1 MSMDVIKN
9 SDFIISF
16 GTCFKTNG
24 EKEILK
30 ELKSFNGQF
39 VFMHPIDNNEL
50 KSVYCQFIKYEVGS
64 EEGIAAML
72 LNAFAKNLTPAINDF
87 IDDLDLGYISAESS
101 AGEEEFEEALEKYE
115 EASSKTL
122 IVGSDIKNHSRFENI
137 VSLLAVIKK
146 YSDFN
151 LVVLDKEIENKVNE
165 SNCENIEEIDELSSY
180 DGTVSYFISSDDY
193 SNNINASLSFS
204 RIAKVEDNDE
214 VYVCF
219 DDKKL
224 KKIFR
229 IDENLS
235 GTVAI
240 TNDICEGYC
249 FKKVKLLKV
258 NA

>member
-9 SDFIISF
+9 SDFVLSF
-16 GTCFKTNG
+16 ACSFKD
-24 EKEILK
+24 EKEN
-30 ELKSFNGQF
+30 ELLEQIKSTNSKL

-50 KSVYCQFIKYEVGS
+50 KSVYSQFIKYEVGS
-64 EEGIAAML
+64 EEGICAML
-72 LNAFAKNLTPAINDF
+72 LNSFAKNTSSTVSDYME
-87 IDDLDLGYISAESS
+87 DLDLGYISAESS
-101 AGEEEFEEALEKYE
+101 AGEEEFEEAFEVYE
-115 EASSKTL
+115 NSTNKTL
-122 IVGSDIKNHSRFENI
+122 IVGSDIKNHERYENI
-137 VSLLAVIKK
+137 VALLSLVKK

-151 LVVLDKEIENKVNE
+151 FLVLDKEIENKINEVN
-165 SNCENIEEIDELSSY
+165 NENIEEISELSSY
-180 DGTVSYFISSDDY
+180 DGTISYFVLNDVY
-193 SNNINASLSFS
+193 SNDIIASQSFS
-204 RIAKVEDNDE
+204 RIAKVENNDE

-240 TNDICEGYC
+240 TNETCDGYN